1 MSMSTLTIVILAASI
16 MEQMEVQCAAQRIQ
30 QAQYCAA
37 VDRRAQHRE
46 IERQPAAQD
55 LKPARGLTDL
65 ERAQLR
71 EALELLARCSTGK
84 LVRDQVSGFYVPEQK
99 EGCR

>member
-37 VDRRAQHRE
+37 SRTGE
-46 IERQPAAQD
+46 PSTGKIERQPAAQD
-55 LKPARGLTDL
+55 LKRALGLTDL
-65 ERAQLR
+65 
-71 EALELLARCSTGK
+71 
-84 LVRDQVSGFYVPEQK
+84 
-99 EGCR
+99 